1 MRVLIT
7 QFNNKTNSKE
17 DEVQVIANSFY
28 EASRMIIAL
37 NSFYVGLKLYTKNN
51 NTFIDLLGYTYKME
65 RIKH

>member
-28 EASRMIIAL
+28 EASRMIIARL
-37 NSFYVGLKLYTKNN
+37 SYGVINGVKF
-51 NTFIDLLGYTYKME
+51 
-65 RIKH
+65 